1 MDQNWNNQN
10 GVPGGMPAPNMN
22 QGQPMA
28 GPQMPQQTMPAP
40 NMNVGAAPI
49 VAQPGVAAIP
59 VQQEK
64 KSSVVEIVI
73 LVIVCLIAAGAIVV
87 AVIFF
92 MKWNE
97 LKVNHD
103 ADIES
108 AKAAVIAEQEE
119 ITNKKIAEAAKEPNR
134 EWTGPA
140 DYGSISF
147 QYPKTWSV
155 YVNKDGSKGS
165 DYEVYFNPIS
175 MTAVGSSDSRYAL
188 RFTIKDRQYADVTK
202 PYLSKVKSNKMTS
215 QTFSADSES
224 ISGMR
229 FEGELASNMR
239 GTVVIFKVNDKT
251 VILQTDS
258 DANIEDFEKLLLTL
272 RRNSN

>member
-10 GVPGGMPAPNMN
+10 GVPGGMPAPNMG
-22 QGQPMA
+22 GQPMA

-40 NMNVGAAPI
+40 NMNVGTAPI

-119 ITNKKIAEAAKEPNR
+119 LANKKIAEAAKLPNK
-134 EWTGPA
+134 EWTGPS

-147 QYPKTWSV
+147 QYPKNWSV
-155 YVNKDGSKGS
+155 YVAKDGSKGN
-165 DYEVYFNPIS
+165 DYEVYFNPDS
-175 MTAVGSSDSRYAL
+175 LSALGDSESRYAL
-188 RFTIKDRQYADVTK
+188 RFVIRDRQYADVTK
-202 PYLSKVKSNKMTS
+202 PYLNKVKTNKMTS

-229 FEGELASNMR
+229 FEGELGSNMR

-272 RRNSN
+272 RRNAS

>member
-10 GVPGGMPAPNMN
+10 GAPGGMPAPNMN
-22 QGQPMA
+22 PGQPMA

-40 NMNVGAAPI
+40 NMNVGAAPV

-59 VQQEK
+59 VQQER

-87 AVIFF
+87 AVVFF

-119 ITNKKIAEAAKEPNR
+119 IANKKIADAAKEPNQ
-134 EWTGPA
+134 EWTGPV

-147 QYPKTWSV
+147 QYPKNWSV
-155 YVNKDGSKGS
+155 YVAKDGENSS
-165 DYEVYFNPIS
+165 DYEAYFNPRS
-175 MTAVGSSDSRYAL
+175 LSALTDTNSRYAL
-188 RFTIKDRQYADVTK
+188 RFIIRNRQYADITK
-202 PYLSKVKSNKMTS
+202 TYQNKVKTNKMTS
-215 QTFSADSES
+215 QTFSADSEA

-229 FEGELASNMR
+229 FEGELGSNMR
-239 GTVVIFKVNDKT
+239 GTVVVFKINDKT
-251 VILQTDS
+251 AILQTDS
-258 DANIEDFEKLLLTL
+258 DANIEDFEKILTTL